1 MMFNINLSNTLDV
14 NFDVKTMDAIYEANN
29 WG

>member
-1 MMFNINLSNTLDV
+1 MLNLKMSNTLDV
-14 NFDVKTMDAIYEANN
+14 NFYVKAMDAIYEANI